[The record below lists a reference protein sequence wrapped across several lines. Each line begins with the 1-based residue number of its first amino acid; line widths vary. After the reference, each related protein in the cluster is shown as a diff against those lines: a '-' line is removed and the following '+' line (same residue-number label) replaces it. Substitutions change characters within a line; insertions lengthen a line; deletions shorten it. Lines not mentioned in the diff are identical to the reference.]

1 MKKRE
6 NDGAKP
12 SVIAFE
18 KAHRMAERVTYYIN
32 IKRCEIPA
40 EIPRNCIEYK
50 RCMGFRFLLWS
61 AANYLYI

>member
-1 MKKRE
+1 MMKKRE

-40 EIPRNCIEYK
+40 EIPE
-50 RCMGFRFLLWS
+50 
-61 AANYLYI
+61 LYGV